1 MNSPRTAVLLVE
13 DSAVDAA
20 LVKGLLR
27 HGGSEQFAVSEVTT
41 LAEALRCLNQSERG
55 HDARRSSAL
64 SKPERD
70 RCRRPGFD
78 LARLDGVGNAPA
90 DGGAEYAGADCG
102 AHGSR

>member
-41 LAEALRCLNQSERG
+41 LAEALRCLNQSEK
-55 HDARRSSAL
+55 L
-64 SKPERD
+64 
-70 RCRRPGFD
+70 C
-78 LARLDGVGNAPA
+78 VV
-90 DGGAEYAGADCG
+90 
-102 AHGSR
+102 